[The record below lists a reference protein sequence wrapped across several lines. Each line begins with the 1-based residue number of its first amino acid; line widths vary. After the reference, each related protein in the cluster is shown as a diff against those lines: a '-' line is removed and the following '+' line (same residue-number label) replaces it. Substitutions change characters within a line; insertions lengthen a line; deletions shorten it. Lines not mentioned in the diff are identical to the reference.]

1 MSGATTPKQ
10 HRVVVVGAGIM
21 GVGIAQVAAQAGHHV
36 DVVDS
41 SAGALETAPARVAQS
56 LERLVRAGR
65 IDAECAAQTQKRLQY
80 TQHLTRAAPDAWL
93 VMEAVVEDL
102 DVKQSLFGELDSR
115 YGSDTI
121 LATNTSQF
129 PIGRVGERCR
139 DTSRVIGVH
148 WSNPPPIMAVVEVI
162 TADATSPSTLER
174 VLMFLERCDKQPVI
188 CRRDV
193 PGFISN
199 RLSTVLFM
207 EAVRLV
213 DQGIATPEEV
223 DLVATKMFGHKMGP
237 LATLDLAGLDT
248 ALQVS
253 EALDAHYGGDR
264 FTPAPLLRKLV
275 EEGRHGRKS
284 GSGFFDYTADRP
296 TS

>member
-1 MSGATTPKQ
+1 MTASTAPDEDP
-10 HRVVVVGAGIM
+10 VVVVGAGIM
-21 GVGIAQVAAQAGHHV
+21 GVGIAQVAAQAGYNV

-41 SAGALETAPARVAQS
+41 STRALETAPERVAQS
-56 LERLVRAGR
+56 LERMVRAGR
-65 IDAECAAQTQKRLQY
+65 IDAESAEQTRTRLQY
-80 TQHLTRAAPDAWL
+80 TTDFKSAAPDAWL
-93 VMEAVVEDL
+93 VMEAVIEDL
-102 DVKQSLFGELDSR
+102 EVKQSIFAQLDGR

-129 PIGRVGERCR
+129 QIGRVGERCR
-139 DTSRVIGVH
+139 NTSRVIGMH

-162 TADATSPSTLER
+162 TADATSPSTLDR
-174 VLMFLERCDKQPVI
+174 VLAFLARCGKQPVI

-213 DQGIATPEEV
+213 DQGIATAEEV
-223 DLVATKMFGHKMGP
+223 DQVAMKMFGHKMGP

-253 EALDAHYGGDR
+253 EALDAYYGGDR
-264 FTPAPLLRKLV
+264 FTPAPLLRMLV
-275 EEGRHGRKS
+275 EQGRHGRKT
-284 GSGFFDYTADRP
+284 GSGFFDYAADRP